1 MDFYASN
8 TECEY
13 DINALTGEVVKYER
27 NSYTATVPNTSAPN
41 TGSTDFIGETAA
53 KQAAVD
59 HSGVNSANVVWLTA
73 EFDRDDGRFVYELE
87 FTCDGA
93 KFEYKVDATTG
104 DIVQYEREQFST
116 GNNGGNGWQGGQN
129 ASGSLIGEDAAKSAA
144 LSHAGISESST
155 TRMRVE
161 LDHDDG
167 YTLYEVSFNVDRMEY
182 EYKID
187 AYTGD
192 VLQFES
198 EYDD

>member
-1 MDFYASN
+1 MPPP
-8 TECEY
+8 
-13 DINALTGEVVKYER
+13 G
-27 NSYTATVPNTSAPN
+27 
-41 TGSTDFIGETAA
+41 
-53 KQAAVD
+53 
-59 HSGVNSANVVWLTA
+59 
-73 EFDRDDGRFVYELE
+73 
-87 FTCDGA
+87 
-93 KFEYKVDATTG
+93 
-104 DIVQYEREQFST
+104 YEREQFST

-129 ASGSLIGEDAAKSAA
+129 ASGSLIGKDAAKSAA
-144 LSHAGISESST
+144 LIHAGISESST